1 MMVGKRVWVNLID
14 ENSRADDNRGR
25 EIVRKGKRGKG
36 QRGETRS
43 SPGRPNQTE
52 HTNATQTICP

>member
-1 MMVGKRVWVNLID
+1 MNLID

-36 QRGETRS
+36 QRGEKRR